1 MRWIVALIILCCP
14 VSGIPQGSAVPSAAP
29 AELVVGQPLGA
40 AYRKPDTT
48 AAPKQETRQAA
59 QKPGSRKSIGKA
71 LIFVGGAL
79 LIIFLIF

>member
-29 AELVVGQPLGA
+29 AELVVGQPLGK
-40 AYRKPDTT
+40 AYFKPDTT
-48 AAPKQETRQAA
+48 KPKQETRQAA
-59 QKPGSRKSIGKA
+59 QKPGGRKSIGKA